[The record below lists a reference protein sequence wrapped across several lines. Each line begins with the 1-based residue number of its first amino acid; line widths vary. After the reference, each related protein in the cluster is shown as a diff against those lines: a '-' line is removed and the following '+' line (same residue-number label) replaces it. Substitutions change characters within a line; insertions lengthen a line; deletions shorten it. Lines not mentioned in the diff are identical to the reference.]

1 MANKNFIDI
10 NNLKIVWKN
19 IDNIYSRKNDAPQ
32 EILFVY
38 KISNELI
45 NTEGEE
51 NDIIIYV
58 NNNIYQL
65 YIKKNSEWVEYDNID
80 NYKLFIFEQESTIND
95 TIYNKDIIYIWNG
108 KELLNSNISNIELY
122 TEII

>member
-19 IDNIYSRKNDAPQ
+19 IDDIYSRKNDALQ

-108 KELLNSNISNIELY
+108 EELLNSNISNIELY